1 VRRHPR
7 WAATQELIL
16 GPQVRPES
24 LRNFAYGVLGVF
36 LLLLLWQLGVDHV
49 FSGHGTIP
57 SPLQIIRQFETDGL
71 GFYMAGAEP
80 TLHTALLGW
89 IVGNLLAI
97 GFAMLVFALP
107 RLEKPVLQLGAVSY
121 CLPIVAIG
129 PVLVVIFSG
138 GTPRVILSGLS
149 VFFVTL
155 VGSIAGLRSVDQSLL
170 DSIHAFGG
178 GTIAKLLEA
187 RCRAAL
193 PYLFAVLR
201 VAAPASIL
209 GSIVGEF
216 MGAESGLGVILIN
229 SQQGMNYPRTW
240 AVALFTTALA
250 GGAYFVIG
258 FVGNRLTPWAR
269 ETHSNL
275 AGETAERNPGKLRK
289 GRLSTGLRVIFSA
302 VFSIAIVVVAW
313 VLILRVFHV
322 STFIGKGPLDVWAYM
337 TDPDSG
343 ADNRAALLG
352 EMKISLRDAF
362 LGLSAGTVAA
372 VLVASLFNIAP
383 TVRRMLMGP
392 AMTLQSV
399 PLVAM
404 TPLIVL
410 VFGRDLM
417 SIAVIGGIITF
428 FPTLVNITLALDR
441 TPKDAVDLMRVFGAS
456 RFETLSNVQVPNA
469 LPALFASLRTAAPL
483 AITGAMLAEWLATGT
498 GLGFSI
504 ASDVAT
510 SDYSAL
516 WTRVALATL
525 FSLTL
530 YQGIGYVEQVTLG
543 RMMGVRN

>member
-1 VRRHPR
+1 V
-7 WAATQELIL
+7 TQELVF
-16 GPQVRPES
+16 GPQFRPEAV
-24 LRNFAYGVLGVF
+24 RNFTYGALGVVV
-36 LLLLLWQLGVDHV
+36 LLVLWQGGVDHV
-49 FSGHGTIP
+49 FSGSGTIP
-57 SPLQIIRQFETDGL
+57 SPLQIVRQFGSDGP
-71 GFYMAGAEP
+71 GFYFASAVP
-80 TLHTALLGW
+80 TLHTALIGW
-89 IVGNLLAI
+89 LAGNLLAI
-97 GFAMLVFALP
+97 ALALLVFAVP
-107 RLEKPVLQLGAVSY
+107 SVEKPVLQLGAVSY

-129 PVLVVIFSG
+129 PVLVVVFSG

-149 VFFVTL
+149 VFFITL
-155 VGSIAGLRSVDQSLL
+155 VGSITGLRSVDQALL
-170 DSIHAFGG
+170 DSLHAFGG
-178 GTIAKLLEA
+178 GTFAKLVEA

-193 PYLFAVLR
+193 PYLFAALR

-216 MGAESGLGVILIN
+216 MGAENGLGVVLIN

-250 GGAYFVIG
+250 GVAFFVIG

-269 ETHSNL
+269 ETHANL
-275 AGETAERNPGKLRK
+275 AGETSERNPGKLRK
-289 GRLSTGLRVIFSA
+289 GRISMGLQVLISA
-302 VFSIAIVVVAW
+302 VFSIFIVLVAW
-313 VLILRVFHV
+313 ILLLKVFHV
-322 STFIGKGPLDVWAYM
+322 STFIGKGPLDVWAYLF
-337 TDPDSG
+337 DPDSG

-352 EMKISLRDAF
+352 EFGISLRDAF
-362 LGLSAGTVAA
+362 LGLGSGTLAA
-372 VLVASLFNIAP
+372 LIVASVFNVAP
-383 TVRRMLMGP
+383 TLRQMLMGP

-410 VFGRDLM
+410 IFGRNLM
-417 SIAVIGGIITF
+417 SIAVIGGIVTF
-428 FPTLVNITLALDR
+428 FPTLVNLTLALDR

-483 AITGAMLAEWLATGT
+483 AITGAMLAEWLATGS

-510 SDYSAL
+510 SDYGAL

-530 YQGIGYVEQVTLG
+530 YQGIGYVEQITLG